1 MQVGSRALES
11 DQSCVATVTSSHG
24 IAFIN
29 MVDGDTNAIDR
40 PLRIWKTARL
50 LSHGYTKLLR
60 YLLKKASLERVLRLR
75 KTSGRRPG
83 ISSLKMS
90 ACDTSLY
97 LSLSLSPFIQ

>member
-1 MQVGSRALES
+1 MQVGSRAFEP

-40 PLRIWKTARL
+40 PLRIWKMARL
-50 LSHGYTKLLR
+50 PSHGYTKLLR
-60 YLLKKASLERVLRLR
+60 YLSKKSSLERILRLR
-75 KTSGRRPG
+75 KTGGRRPG
-83 ISSLKMS
+83 VSSLKMS

-97 LSLSLSPFIQ
+97 LSL